1 MRKSITTRYFY
12 STAFL
17 LVCGVALMWF
27 IQMYLAMG
35 YFRTENDD
43 NLLAT
48 VDTVSYTHLLCD
60 GVSGIACRPAAGLR
74 QRPAPHKV
82 CRHGGKV
89 AVACAAAV
97 YRCDRHGRSEKEM
110 LPVQAV
116 TALCAQREKHARGL
130 VARTQ
135 RLAHAARIE
144 GVAHLR
150 SRQAKKKLGLHLVY
164 KKIVHIVQ
172 WLSLI
177 HI

>member
-48 VDTVSYTHLLCD
+48 VDNTIRILQEAGGSAAPGDEETVED
-60 GVSGIACRPAAGLR
+60 I
-74 QRPAPHKV
+74 K
-82 CRHGGKV
+82 
-89 AVACAAAV
+89 
-97 YRCDRHGRSEKEM
+97 
-110 LPVQAV
+110 
-116 TALCAQREKHARGL
+116 REIL
-130 VARTQ
+130 
-135 RLAHAARIE
+135 I
-144 GVAHLR
+144 
-150 SRQAKKKLGLHLVY
+150 
-164 KKIVHIVQ
+164 
-172 WLSLI
+172 LSLI